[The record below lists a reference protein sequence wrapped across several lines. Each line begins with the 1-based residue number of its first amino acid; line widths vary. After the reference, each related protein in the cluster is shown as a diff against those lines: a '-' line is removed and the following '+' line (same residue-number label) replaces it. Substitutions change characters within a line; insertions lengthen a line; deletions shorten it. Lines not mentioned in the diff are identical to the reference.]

1 MADLPSASQ
10 TQQQRKHFIA
20 AARTIMEE
28 LKANP
33 DLDDDDDV
41 RDVLSELRAQLS
53 AMGLGATSKPR
64 GIMEMKFQLHCAQET
79 ILRWI
84 SGRSMIWDSS
94 PEITNE
100 FLKSVREVLEVVDY
114 SRTLS
119 PQGNGSREKPLH
131 DAESIL
137 HTAMERLEEEVVY
150 ILHRAAEPGLCSPIG
165 EQNQAEDETFVS
177 AEEDSSLSA
186 MGSVSSGRELGQ
198 YVPTCLVHHDAV
210 PMLKSI
216 SDLMLAANYDTEFCE
231 AFTGCRREALDECLI
246 ALGVE
251 RFSTEDLTK
260 MDWATMEA
268 TIKTWIPAIKTFVR
282 VYLVAEK
289 WLNDQIL
296 ADHNSINL
304 SFFVDSTKSS
314 MAWLVMLGEAIALG
328 PPKPERLFCFLDAYE
343 ALTSICS
350 DVDSLFPDDAGSEIR
365 QGFHNLIES
374 FRAVARRTFLR
385 LGDTFSSD
393 PCKEPV
399 PGGKI
404 ADVTRYVMNFI
415 KNLPDHKHTLNSIL
429 QDPGDDAL
437 NRHLLSITEKLE
449 TNLQNKSEL
458 YKEHSLKHFFLMNN
472 IHYMV
477 SKVNDSE
484 LRHFFGDEWI
494 KSQIKF
500 YRRQALYY
508 ERSSWCLLI
517 ENLEVKEEGTPH
529 SKSET
534 REFLKERIKGFYLA
548 FDKMCK
554 SQREWCIRY
563 PQLRKEVRI
572 SVCQKLLPAYRAFV
586 HRLASS
592 SLEGHIKYEAED
604 LEKSLEDLFEGSPS
618 PTPRSSSNYRKR

>member
-1 MADLPSASQ
+1 MADLPSVSQ
-10 TQQQRKHFIA
+10 IQQQRKHFIA

-41 RDVLSELRAQLS
+41 RDVLSELSAQLS
-53 AMGLGATSKPR
+53 AMSLGATSKPR

-119 PQGNGSREKPLH
+119 PQGNGSREKLLH

-137 HTAMERLEEEVVY
+137 HTAMERLEKEVVY

-186 MGSVSSGRELGQ
+186 MGSVSSGWELGQ
-198 YVPTCLVHHDAV
+198 YVPTCLVHYDAV

-216 SDLMLAANYDTEFCE
+216 GDLMFAANYDTEFCE
-231 AFTGCRREALDECLI
+231 AFIGCRREALDECLI
-246 ALGVE
+246 AQGVE
-251 RFSTEDLTK
+251 RFSSEDLTK

-328 PPKPERLFCFLDAYE
+328 PPKPERLFCLLDAYE

-429 QDPGDDAL
+429 QDQGDDAL
-437 NRHLLSITEKLE
+437 NRCLLSITEKLE

-517 ENLEVKEEGTPH
+517 EILEVKDEGTPR
-529 SKSET
+529 SKSEM
-534 REFLKERIKGFYLA
+534 RERIKGFYLA

-572 SVCQKLLPAYRAFV
+572 SVCQKLLAAYRAFV
-586 HRLASS
+586 QKFARSY
-592 SLEGHIKYEAED
+592 LEGHIKYEAED
-604 LEKSLEDLFEGSPS
+604 LEKSLEDLFEGSPL
-618 PTPRSSSNYRKR
+618 PTPRSLSNYWKR